1 MLTTKERYLDLEILP
16 EELRKELIDFYD
28 FLLTKY
34 DRTARE
40 KVKVKKSDILP
51 KPVNKFIPLKREEI
65 YVR

>member
-1 MLTTKERYLDLEILP
+1 MLTTKEKYLNLANLP
-16 EELRKELIDFYD
+16 EELRKEIIDFYD

-51 KPVNKFIPLKREEI
+51 KPVSKFIPLKREEI
-65 YVR
+65 YAR